1 MGTVS
6 KQNKPVTPK
15 HELRVVK
22 NVQRLEIRKNAAGQR
37 TVSGYFAT
45 FNTLSSDLGGFVE
58 RISPGAYTQSLRDNP
73 EVLCLYNHNTD
84 LILGRV
90 SSGTLSVSEDSIGL
104 RFKVTL
110 PDTSYANDLVNLMER
125 GDVAACSFAFSI
137 NGDNGDTWEMI
148 GDKLVRTL
156 VSVNLYEGSIV
167 GNPAYPNTVA
177 DLRSCPVTLRSKLT
191 RSSDPD
197 CDPDSEDYDA
207 DACSDLDDLDDID
220 SDDSEDYRCNY
231 RCAACRNASH
241 VHLTNLSE
249 DDADARSH
257 HSKKK
262 VSRALSAD
270 DMFEEQ
276 RKCSYRCAAC
286 RSLLSGHWP
295 VPNAVNEDDEDA
307 RAAAHILS
315 LRRR

>member
-1 MGTVS
+1 MS

-177 DLRSCPVTLRSKLT
+177 DLRSCPVTLRSKLSKRDGSESDSPDDHPGQHWSDEDDDWVDDSMSEADDDT
-191 RSSDPD
+191 DEEWNSRSASFRCQYRCLHCRSIHSNLTEDDP
-197 CDPDSEDYDA
+197 SARSANSNLTEDYFA
-207 DACSDLDDLDDID
+207 V
-220 SDDSEDYRCNY
+220 
-231 RCAACRNASH
+231 RCA
-241 VHLTNLSE
+241 
-249 DDADARSH
+249 
-257 HSKKK
+257 K
-262 VSRALSAD
+262 
-270 DMFEEQ
+270 
-276 RKCSYRCAAC
+276 RCAERCQQC
-286 RSLLSGHWP
+286 RSMSSHYP
-295 VPNAVNEDDEDA
+295 TANAVNEDDPTA
-307 RAAAHILS
+307 RAYKHLLS
-315 LRRR
+315 LRR